1 MNGFLVGCG
10 EPPSGSTVTA
20 TTAPDVICLLS
31 FTTVVPAPPSNV
43 PAGEADL
50 PATTHASYVLP
61 AGARS
66 RPATT
71 SAPVPPGP
79 TTTAEGA
86 RLGVQLSVQGDVP
99 DREADHRARGDRSGG
114 GKRRR
119 PARPQRDDV
128 RTLGAGGIEDPRAEL
143 RRGRGRLDRIRE

>member
-1 MNGFLVGCG
+1 MNGFVVGCG
-10 EPPSGSTVTA
+10 EPPCGSTVTA
-20 TTAPDVICLLS
+20 TTAPDGICLLS

-79 TTTAEGA
+79 TTTEPVAPVSGTPRRALVWSFSCRCRETFQTARPITAHAAIAAAAASGA
-86 RLGVQLSVQGDVP
+86 AQ
-99 DREADHRARGDRSGG
+99 RGRSG
-114 GKRRR
+114 
-119 PARPQRDDV
+119 
-128 RTLGAGGIEDPRAEL
+128 TTF
-143 RRGRGRLDRIRE
+143 GRSA